1 MSNQI
6 TYGDDSRTAILRG
19 INSLAN
25 AVRVTLGPRGRN
37 VILGRGFGAPTIT
50 KDGVTVAKEISLKD
64 LIENL
69 GAQMIREWP
78 ARRRTWPAT
87 ARPRP
92 PCWLRR
98 STVRA

>member
-25 AVRVTLGPRGRN
+25 GQGDAGTGGRN

-64 LIENL
+64 PIENL
-69 GAQMIREWP
+69 GADDPRGGQQDVGRG
-78 ARRRTWPAT
+78 RRRHHGH
-87 ARPRP
+87 
-92 PCWLRR
+92 
-98 STVRA
+98 RAGSGDLP